1 MPHWIIEVFSR
12 YGYVALF
19 AGVFLENL
27 GIPVPGETVL
37 LAAGFFCKLGSLRL
51 AVVIPCA
58 IVAAI
63 LGDNFGYLI
72 GRKGG
77 RWFIKRHGK
86 RLKKVEGYFHEHAAR
101 TIFIARFVS
110 GLRVVAAIGAGVAR
124 VPWPK
129 FLVFNAA
136 GAIVWGTAIA
146 LLGFAFGQSWPL
158 LEHWVGGTGLV
169 LIAVAVAVIIVV
181 VLRRRRGSG

>member
-1 MPHWIIEVFSR
+1 
-12 YGYVALF
+12 VALF
-19 AGVFLENL
+19 VGVFLENL

-37 LAAGFFCKLGSLRL
+37 LAAGFFCKQGSLRL
-51 AVVIPCA
+51 AIVIPCA

-77 RWFIKRHGK
+77 RSFIEKRGKYIGLTKK
-86 RLKKVEGYFHEHAAR
+86 RLKKVDGYFHEHAAR
-101 TIFIARFVS
+101 TIFLARFVS
-110 GLRVVAAIGAGVAR
+110 GLRVVAAIGAGVSR

-129 FLVFNAA
+129 FALVNAA

-146 LLGFAFGQSWPL
+146 LLGFVFGQSWPL

-169 LIAVAVAVIIVV
+169 LIAIAVAAIIFV
-181 VLRRRRGSG
+181 VLRHRRGND